1 MRHIA
6 TVPLIW
12 SFLILTHLNVGD
24 SPPKV
29 PGDPAP
35 PPLNGGLKM
44 MVRSSTPVGDGGG
57 SGVGGSAGF
66 QVLLSLRGGVTF
78 GLANLRG
85 KSEQISDVF
94 VLWASY

>member
-1 MRHIA
+1 M
-6 TVPLIW
+6 PLIC
-12 SFLILTHLNVGD
+12 LTYLNVGE

-44 MVRSSTPVGDGGG
+44 MVRSSAPVGDGGG

-66 QVLLSLRGGVTF
+66 QVPLPLRGGVTF

-85 KSEQISDVF
+85 ESKQMLCFRVMG
-94 VLWASY
+94 